1 MDNYFNFFKKFVSQW
16 LLLQYFED
24 NFLENFSKK
33 FNDNRNNNEVN
44 SKMASE
50 TVAKLLLKTSD
61 LKKLRKSFEDI
72 DIDDSGEIDYDE
84 FLEHMEERRNAFTD
98 AVFRLID
105 ENGDGV
111 LEFDEFVSICGSFCM
126 WNRGEILK
134 FCFDTCKFL
143 IFFFCPFPL
152 F

>member
-1 MDNYFNFFKKFVSQW
+1 MLK
-16 LLLQYFED
+16 
-24 NFLENFSKK
+24 
-33 FNDNRNNNEVN
+33 NDVGDYEVN

-61 LKKLRKSFEDI
+61 LRRLRKSFEDI

-98 AVFRLID
+98 AVFKLID

-134 FCFDTCKFL
+134 FCFDTCKVFEKDEKDEKDENIL
-143 IFFFCPFPL
+143 NFFCPFSL

>member
-1 MDNYFNFFKKFVSQW
+1 M
-16 LLLQYFED
+16 
-24 NFLENFSKK
+24 
-33 FNDNRNNNEVN
+33 
-44 SKMASE
+44 
-50 TVAKLLLKTSD
+50 
-61 LKKLRKSFEDI
+61 KKLRKSFEDI

-143 IFFFCPFPL
+143 IFFFCPFSHCFDSFSCCFYLICFFFYFFLLTL
-152 F
+152 FLS

>member
-1 MDNYFNFFKKFVSQW
+1 
-16 LLLQYFED
+16 
-24 NFLENFSKK
+24 
-33 FNDNRNNNEVN
+33 
-44 SKMASE
+44 MASE

-61 LKKLRKSFEDI
+61 LRRLRKSFEDI

-98 AVFRLID
+98 AVFKLID

-134 FCFDTCKFL
+134 FCFDTCKVFEKDEKDEKDENIL
-143 IFFFCPFPL
+143 NFFCPFSL